1 MKDKYEFGLFLRF
14 SAATV
19 CAAAIFASV
28 LVVCSSPLLRENRD
42 SAAHLADLI
51 SKEEYTLPVL
61 VIDPGHGGEDGGA
74 VCGGVCEKDVNL
86 SVALY
91 FAALCRAAGLEYRL
105 TRSGDFM
112 LCDGGKPSKKMQD
125 LTNRL
130 KLTEDADCIFV
141 SIHQN
146 KFPQSSCRG
155 AQVYYSAN
163 DARSAK
169 LAAALQKS
177 VKENLQPYNERQI
190 KKAGSEIFVLDRA
203 AVPAVLVECGFLSNK
218 EDLELLLSKDYRK
231 KLACALFSA
240 VMEYFSVTNETQ
252 G

>member
-1 MKDKYEFGLFLRF
+1 MVITKRELIKISVISVIGIAALIFLLIGCTK
-14 SAATV
+14 SV
-19 CAAAIFASV
+19 NASV
-28 LVVCSSPLLRENRD
+28 QPQT
-42 SAAHLADLI
+42 
-51 SKEEYTLPVL
+51 YLPVI

-74 VCGGVCEKDVNL
+74 VAPDGTNEKDINL
-86 SVALY
+86 GIAKQLDTI
-91 FAALCRAAGLEYRL
+91 CRYSGIKTIM
-105 TRSGDFM
+105 TRKSDIAIY
-112 LCDGGKPSKKMQD
+112 DVGKDTLRSKKVSDMK
-125 LTNRL
+125 NRL
-130 KLTEDADCIFV
+130 KIFNQDKNSIAV

-169 LAAALQKS
+169 LAAAIQKS